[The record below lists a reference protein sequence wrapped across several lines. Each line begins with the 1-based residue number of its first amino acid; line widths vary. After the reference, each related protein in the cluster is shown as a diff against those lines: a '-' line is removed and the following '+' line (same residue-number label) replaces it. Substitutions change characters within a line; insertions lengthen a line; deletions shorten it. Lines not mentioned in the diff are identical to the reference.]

1 MPKGHGEGSRATQFQ
16 PGNNANPGGRPKG
29 FATKIKELCGD
40 DYEKIARGFYLIAF
54 GTAQERQEFFGESV
68 KVQTKDRIAAAIALR
83 DSGPGRPVQALEHRG
98 DVPAATRIVH
108 EYTDAE
114 PEADADAERERHS
127 A

>member
-1 MPKGHGEGSRATQFQ
+1 MPKGHGEGSKATQFQ
-16 PGNNANPGGRPKG
+16 AGNNANPGGRPKG

-40 DYEKIARGFYLIAF
+40 DYEKIARGLYLIAF
-54 GTAQERQEFFGESV
+54 GTAEQRQEFFGETV

-98 DVPAATRIVH
+98 DVPAATRVVH
-108 EYTDAE
+108 EYTDATE
-114 PEADADAERERHS
+114 SSSESDAERQS

>member
-1 MPKGHGEGSRATQFQ
+1 MPKGHGDGSKATQFQ
-16 PGNNANPGGRPKG
+16 PGNTANPGGRPKG

-40 DYEKIARGFYLIAF
+40 DYEQIAEGLYTIARGKPAEIEA
-54 GTAQERQEFFGESV
+54 FFGCDIG
-68 KVQTKDRIAAAIALR
+68 KVTAKDRIAAFVALR

-108 EYTDAE
+108 EFADEE
-114 PEADADAERERHS
+114 PADEAARET